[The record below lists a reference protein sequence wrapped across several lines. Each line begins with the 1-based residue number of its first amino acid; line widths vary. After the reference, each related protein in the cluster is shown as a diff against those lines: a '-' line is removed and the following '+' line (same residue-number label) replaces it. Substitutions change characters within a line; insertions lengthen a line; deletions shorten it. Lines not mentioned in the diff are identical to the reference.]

1 MKHLIIFNLCLITF
15 FASCK
20 TEPENKDDN
29 KKFVLS
35 DTVLNMIQID
45 TVRKCNIDDQVS
57 LSGEVSFNENNV
69 VKIFPRNSGQ
79 VIEAKV
85 SLGDH
90 VTKGQVLAVV
100 HSADIAGNYSDLNS
114 ANADLSIAKRQME
127 NTEAL
132 YKGGVSSEKEYNEA
146 KQNYNKAL
154 AAKNKAEVTLT
165 INGGKN
171 STSGGQYYI
180 TAPID
185 GYVVEKKITAGSYI
199 RPDMGDYLYSI
210 SNLKNIW
217 IYANVYETD
226 ISRVKEGYAV
236 KVNTLAY
243 PDKTYDGKIDKVSQV
258 LDSSSKALRARIV
271 LENPDMLLKP
281 EMFARITVLN
291 QGGAEALCI
300 PTSAIISINGK
311 NYVVVFTSKE
321 DVKNVEV
328 SVIKTVGDKSY
339 ISEGLDEGVKVIT
352 KYQLLIFNQLLSSK

>member
-1 MKHLIIFNLCLITF
+1 MKHIIIVNLILIAL

-20 TEPENKDDN
+20 HTEEVKDEN

-35 DTVLNMIQID
+35 DTMLNMIQID
-45 TVRKCNIDDQVS
+45 TVHKCNINDQVF

-79 VIEAKV
+79 VIDSKV

-90 VTKGQVLAVV
+90 VNKGQVLAVV

-114 ANADLSIAKRQME
+114 ANADLSIAKRQLE
-127 NTEAL
+127 NTETL
-132 YKGGVSSEKEYNEA
+132 FKGGVSSEKEYNEA

-154 AAKNKAEVTLT
+154 ATKNKAEVTLN

-171 STSGGQYYI
+171 STSGGQYFI

-185 GYVVEKKITAGSYI
+185 GYVVEKKITSGSYI

-226 ISRVKEGYAV
+226 ISRVKEGYPV

-243 PDKTYDGKIDKVSQV
+243 PDKTYDGKIEKVSQV

-271 LENPDMLLKP
+271 LDNHDMLLKP

-291 QGGAEALCI
+291 EGGTQALCV
-300 PTSAIISINGK
+300 PTNALISVNGK
-311 NYVVVFTSKE
+311 NYVVVYKSRD
-321 DVKNVEV
+321 DVKNVEI
-328 SVIKTVGDKSY
+328 SVIKTVGEKTY
-339 ISEGLDEGVKVIT
+339 ISEGLDEGEMIIT
-352 KYQLLIFNQLLSSK
+352 KYQLLIFNQLLSNR